1 LIPAILV
8 VDDES
13 EMRDLIEAA
22 LKPFD
27 YAVSTCASGE
37 HALEL
42 VEAGEFDVLVSDHQ
56 MAGMNG
62 VDLCRKARAAKAN
75 LLVILLTG
83 FGSLEVATEALRAGA
98 YDFVS
103 KPVSLEVLLITIERA
118 VRRQML
124 RRELSRLNEA
134 ASAAPSGIIGAEGTM
149 KSVFEVVA
157 KVARSDATV
166 LIRGET
172 GTGKELVARAI
183 HEQSGRS
190 GPFIAVNCAAMAEG
204 LLESELF
211 GHMQGA
217 FTDAHKAK
225 AGLFVEA
232 HGGTLFLDEIGEMG
246 LGMQSKLLRALQERV
261 VRPLGGSREVS
272 FDTRIVAATNRD
284 LEAEVEVKRFR
295 EDLFYRVNVVSIEVP
310 PLRLRMEDIL
320 PLAHHFIARSAKRN
334 GRPALRLGHAAAER
348 LMGYDWPGNVR
359 QLENAMERALALTR
373 FEEISLDDLPI
384 QLQRA
389 PSIEAHAS
397 ATDDDLPTME
407 VIEERYIQ
415 KVLDAMGGNKAAA
428 ARILGFDRRTLY
440 RKLAKG
446 DASALADSEINE

>member
-1 LIPAILV
+1 
-8 VDDES
+8 
-13 EMRDLIEAA
+13 MRDLIEAA

-27 YAVSTCASGE
+27 YAVSTCSSGE

-149 KSVFEVVA
+149 KGVLEVVA

-284 LEAEVEVKRFR
+284 LEAEV
-295 EDLFYRVNVVSIEVP
+295 
-310 PLRLRMEDIL
+310 
-320 PLAHHFIARSAKRN
+320 
-334 GRPALRLGHAAAER
+334 
-348 LMGYDWPGNVR
+348 
-359 QLENAMERALALTR
+359 
-373 FEEISLDDLPI
+373 
-384 QLQRA
+384 
-389 PSIEAHAS
+389 
-397 ATDDDLPTME
+397 
-407 VIEERYIQ
+407 
-415 KVLDAMGGNKAAA
+415 
-428 ARILGFDRRTLY
+428 
-440 RKLAKG
+440 
-446 DASALADSEINE
+446 

>member
-1 LIPAILV
+1 
-8 VDDES
+8 
-13 EMRDLIEAA
+13 
-22 LKPFD
+22 
-27 YAVSTCASGE
+27 
-37 HALEL
+37 
-42 VEAGEFDVLVSDHQ
+42 
-56 MAGMNG
+56 
-62 VDLCRKARAAKAN
+62 
-75 LLVILLTG
+75 
-83 FGSLEVATEALRAGA
+83 
-98 YDFVS
+98 
-103 KPVSLEVLLITIERA
+103 
-118 VRRQML
+118 ML

-149 KSVFEVVA
+149 KGVLEVVA

-284 LEAEVEVKRFR
+284 LEAEVEVKRIR
-295 EDLFYRVNVVSIEVP
+295 EDLFYRVNVVSNEVP

-320 PLAHHFIARSAKRN
+320 PLAHHFIARSAK
-334 GRPALRLGHAAAER
+334 
-348 LMGYDWPGNVR
+348 
-359 QLENAMERALALTR
+359 
-373 FEEISLDDLPI
+373 
-384 QLQRA
+384 
-389 PSIEAHAS
+389 
-397 ATDDDLPTME
+397 
-407 VIEERYIQ
+407 
-415 KVLDAMGGNKAAA
+415 
-428 ARILGFDRRTLY
+428 
-440 RKLAKG
+440 
-446 DASALADSEINE
+446 